1 MGAAGTEK
9 SSLAEALTQAVCK
22 GDAPNTCDVVVA
34 TPLIQALTRDLSFQ
48 DTSFYAQALVQ
59 HRQYALTLL
68 TGLDLQ
74 PPTAGLHTPSNASM
88 FDDRMRQL
96 LDNHA
101 ICYTVVYG
109 TGSQRVDAALQAIT
123 HYLTNASDKPATSR
137 GKWHWNCDTCS
148 DAVCEHQLFRQ
159 LVQQDSMRA

>member
-1 MGAAGTEK
+1 MGAAGTGK
-9 SSLAEALTQAVCK
+9 SSLAEALKETLCI
-22 GDAPNTCDVVVA
+22 GNAPDTCEVVVA
-34 TPLIQALTRDLSFQ
+34 TPLIDALTRDLSFQ
-48 DTSFYAQALVQ
+48 DTSYYAQALVQ

-74 PPTAGLHTPSNASM
+74 LPTAALHAPSNASV

-96 LDNHA
+96 LDKHSVSYA
-101 ICYTVVYG
+101 VVYG
-109 TGSQRVDAALQAIT
+109 TGTQRVESALQAIT

-159 LVQQDSMRA
+159 LVQQESMRA